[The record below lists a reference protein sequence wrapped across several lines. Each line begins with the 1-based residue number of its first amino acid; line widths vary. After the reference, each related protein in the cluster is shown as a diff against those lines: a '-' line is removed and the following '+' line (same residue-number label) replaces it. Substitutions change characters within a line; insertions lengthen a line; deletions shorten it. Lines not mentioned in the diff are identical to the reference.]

1 MVSTG
6 SSSIFHIRGRRRLP
20 LDRAGCVAGLLCL
33 EAVVVVGALVLFGV
47 AYPDRLRSRL
57 WRNGGE
63 EGWCSNPRL
72 RIYFYA
78 NHEEPPEIPLV
89 WSQRLTTSNMATAV
103 LSATVFFARLTI
115 AALQYEARWTN
126 LVYDVLLAFLWA
138 RSAATQN
145 GPDFTDPQH
154 LSERPWYLVRSC
166 DEAWA
171 QNRGWCRIAKW
182 EFSWAILA
190 AAFYAA
196 RLVGALGWS
205 TYELGKRDGMKSG
218 RKMDLMLEQWTGDTK
233 KWVAAHKYEMEE
245 EDWA

>member
-1 MVSTG
+1 MAFIDKLTSVQK
-6 SSSIFHIRGRRRLP
+6 RDRP
-20 LDRAGCVAGLLCL
+20 LGHANLIAGLLCL
-33 EAVVVVGALVLFGV
+33 EAVVVVAALVLFGV

-78 NHEEPPEIPLV
+78 NHEEPPEIPLI

-103 LSATVFFARLTI
+103 LGATIFFARLTI

-126 LVYDVLLAFLWA
+126 LTYDIFLAVLWA
-138 RSAATQN
+138 CSAAAQN

-154 LSERPWYLVRSC
+154 ISERPWYLVRSC

-171 QNRGWCRIAKW
+171 QNRGWCRLAKW
-182 EFSWAILA
+182 GYAWALLA
-190 AAFYAA
+190 ASFYAA
-196 RLVGALGWS
+196 RIVGSLGWLA
-205 TYELGKRDGMKSG
+205 YEIGKRDG
-218 RKMDLMLEQWTGDTK
+218 RT
-233 KWVAAHKYEMEE
+233 AALKTPSLFDERTWDGGNWRAAYTDDV
-245 EDWA
+245 EDVLGMM